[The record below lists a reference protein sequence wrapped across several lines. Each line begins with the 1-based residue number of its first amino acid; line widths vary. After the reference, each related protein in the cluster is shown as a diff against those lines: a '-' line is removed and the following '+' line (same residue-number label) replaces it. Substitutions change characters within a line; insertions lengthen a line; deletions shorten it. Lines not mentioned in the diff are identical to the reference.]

1 MARGAI
7 KGLTVEVGGDTS
19 SLEKALRNV
28 DKDIRDTTADLK
40 QVERLLKFDPS
51 NTELLATKQ
60 RLLNEKV
67 AETKQK
73 LTELKKAQD
82 DLVKN
87 EGVEKNS
94 SAYEELQNRISVAE
108 AALKQATKE
117 ADSFNVSLASASAS
131 LNKVADGAQ
140 KVADKTKAL
149 SAAGAAVAAGIGA
162 MAVKAMTA
170 ADELNTLAK
179 QSGLTTAEI
188 QKMQYASDL
197 VDVSTDD
204 IIGAL
209 TKMRKNMASTSTET
223 QEAWKKL
230 GISVKDSSGEYRD
243 STEVFYEALEALSN
257 VRNETE
263 RDVIAMQLFGKNAD
277 QLAGIIDDG
286 GAKLKALGD
295 EAERTG
301 KIWSQES
308 IDAANAV
315 NDMVDALKADV
326 SQTILITGAKA
337 LEALQP
343 VIEKVIEAISKVLD
357 VIGQLDPSTIALIG
371 TIALAV
377 AAISPIASLIA
388 GIAAAIANVLTILPM
403 LTPVI
408 AAVTAA
414 APWLA
419 LAACIGVI
427 VGIIIDNWDLIKQKG
442 QEFIDFVQNSI
453 IQPWNDY
460 WAGVK
465 DRWNELW
472 ENISNRVRDNINM
485 IIDFV
490 NSGIDAINEL
500 INKIND
506 SAVGKALGFNIGTV
520 GTIPGLAS
528 GGTIGNGGAALVGE
542 AGAELL
548 TVNQGQAT
556 VTPLVQNINNYN
568 GGSGG
573 QPITVTVPLSINGK
587 QFARAVYEDMSA
599 EGLRRG
605 GTMGAMI

>member
-1 MARGAI
+1 MASGSI
-7 KGLTVEVGGDTS
+7 KGLTVKIGGDTTELS
-19 SLEKALRNV
+19 KSLSKVN
-28 DKDIRDTTADLK
+28 KDIKTTQNDLK
-40 QVERLLKFDPS
+40 QVERLLKFDPT
-51 NTELLATKQ
+51 NTELLAQKQ
-60 RLLNEKV
+60 QLLAKRVE
-67 AETKQK
+67 ETKTK
-73 LTELKKAQD
+73 LDALKQAEKQLKDSGVDENAAEFVNLKNQIVMTEA
-82 DLVKN
+82 
-87 EGVEKNS
+87 S
-94 SAYEELQNRISVAE
+94 
-108 AALKQATKE
+108 LKQATKE
-117 ADSFNVSLASASAS
+117 SDGFNASMSAASAT

-162 MAVKAMTA
+162 MAAKAMVA
-170 ADELNTLAK
+170 SDELNTLA
-179 QSGLTTAEI
+179 QQTGLTTEEI

-197 VDVSTDD
+197 VDVSTED

-209 TKMRKNMASTSTET
+209 KKMRKNMSSTSSETE
-223 QEAWKKL
+223 EAWKKL
-230 GISVKDSSGEYRD
+230 GISVRDSSGEYRD

-263 RDVIAMQLFGKNAD
+263 RDIIAMQLFGKNAD

-357 VIGQLDPSTIALIG
+357 LIGQLDPSTIALIG
-371 TIALAV
+371 TVALAV
-377 AAISPIASLIA
+377 AAISPIAGLIA
-388 GIAAAIANVLTILPM
+388 SIAAAIANVLTILPM

-442 QEFIDFVQNSI
+442 KDFIQFVQSNI

-460 WAGVK
+460 WQGVK

-472 ENISNRVRDNINM
+472 ENISSRVKDNINM

-490 NSGIDAINEL
+490 NSGIEAINNL
-500 INKIND
+500 IDKINE
-506 SAVGKALGFNIGTV
+506 STIGKALGVNIGSV
-520 GTIPGLAS
+520 GSIPGLAG
-528 GGTIGNGGAALVGE
+528 GGTVSNGGAALVGE
-542 AGAELL
+542 SGAELL
-548 TVNQGQAT
+548 TVNNGQAT
-556 VTPLVQNINNYN
+556 VTPVVNNITNYN
-568 GGSGG
+568 GSGG
-573 QPITVTVPLSINGK
+573 GRAISVTVPLSINGK
-587 QFARAVYEDMSA
+587 QFARAIYEDFDEEMT
-599 EGLRRG
+599 RHG
-605 GTMGAMI
+605 GKLGATI

>member
-1 MARGAI
+1 MASNQRI
-7 KGLTVEVGGDTS
+7 KGLTVEIGGDTS
-19 SLEKALRNV
+19 KLDKALKGLNSEV
-28 DKDIRDTTADLK
+28 NETQKSLKD
-40 QVERLLKFDPS
+40 VEKLLKLDPT
-51 NTELLATKQ
+51 NTELLAQKQQLLANKVEQTTK
-60 RLLNEKV
+60 RLEV
-67 AETKQK
+67 
-73 LTELKKAQD
+73 LKKAEAQLKESGID
-82 DLVKN
+82 
-87 EGVEKNS
+87 ENS
-94 SAYEELQNRISVAE
+94 EQFMGLRREIIDTEASLKSAKKEAASFNTTLAE
-108 AALKQATKE
+108 ASGT
-117 ADSFNVSLASASAS
+117 

-170 ADELNTLAK
+170 ADELNTLAE
-179 QSGLTTAEI
+179 QSGLTTEEI
-188 QKMQYASDL
+188 QKMQYASEL

-209 TKMRKNMASTSTET
+209 TKMRKSMASTSTET

-243 STEVFYEALEALSN
+243 STEVFYEALEALGN

-357 VIGQLDPSTIALIG
+357 VIGQLDPGTIALIG

-388 GIAAAIANVLTILPM
+388 GIAGAISNVLAILPL